1 MVETSALRLPSP
13 WQAGLRGARANLLPG
28 LVLQGVALAL
38 VLAYFHH
45 APTRAALT
53 HLSAWRIEY
62 GLGFAMLTTGLC
74 GGLLPLLYLRFAS
87 AQPPALAPGLI
98 LTAFWSYKGL
108 EIDLWY
114 RVLAAWVGE
123 GNSFG
128 VVAAKTVLDQFVY
141 CPLFAVPLT
150 TVVYAWC
157 QRGFNARAV
166 WADMRAPRWY
176 VRRVLPV
183 LLSNL
188 GVWLPAVCIIYTLPT
203 PLQLPLQ
210 NVVLCFFTLLLAH
223 LSANEAK
230 ADAPTRA

>member
-1 MVETSALRLPSP
+1 MVETSAVRLPSP

-28 LVLQGVALAL
+28 LILQGVALAL

-45 APTRAALT
+45 APTRDALAHVT
-53 HLSAWRIEY
+53 AWRIEY
-62 GLGFAMLTTGLC
+62 GLAFAMVTTGMC
-74 GGLLPLLYLRFAS
+74 GGLLPYVYLR
-87 AQPPALAPGLI
+87 LAAPHRPSPRQGLA
-98 LTAFWSYKGL
+98 LTAFWTYKGL

-123 GNSFG
+123 GNSVG
-128 VVAAKTVLDQFVY
+128 VVATKTFLDQFVY

-150 TVVYAWC
+150 TIVYAWC
-157 QRGFNARAV
+157 QRGFDARAV

-176 VRRVLPV
+176 TRRVLPV

-188 GVWLPAVCIIYTLPT
+188 GVWVPAVCIIYTLPT

-223 LSANEAK
+223 LSAHEAQ
-230 ADAPTRA
+230 ADAAARS